1 MRAMAKLGLAQPP
14 RSHGEEIADAIHHE
28 ARKGKKMAYGIATY
42 RGEEIDVDFSAAG
55 ERVDYGVPRSPRWT
69 EWTNPKIEEVTILGV
84 TLTPDEERALPP
96 RLRDALLKLA
106 DEVEFETS
114 D

>member
-14 RSHGEEIADAIHHE
+14 RSHGEEIADLLHRHK
-28 ARKGKKMAYGIATY
+28 KGKPMTYGTATY
-42 RGEEIDVDFSAAG
+42 QGEEIEVDFSAVG

-69 EWTNPKIEEVTILGV
+69 EWTNPRIEEVRILGV
-84 TLTPDEERALPP
+84 TLTPDEEKALPA
-96 RLRDALLKLA
+96 RLRTEILRLA
-106 DEVEFETS
+106 DEVQFETS